1 MKMNKVWMVV
11 CGLCWVGVASGAGPA
26 TMPWDLESLRQT
38 PKMYDA
44 PTYYTN
50 QVKACFY
57 ESVPYTGVTTRVFA
71 YYGFPSNAIGR
82 VPAMVL
88 IHGGGGSAF
97 YKWVELWNQRGYAAI
112 AMDTCGA
119 ISNHGYRN
127 HPRSPWG
134 GPEGWGGY
142 TQLNRPLTDQ
152 WTYHAVAAVIKGHS
166 LLRSFPQVDPEKI
179 GVTGISWGG
188 YLTCIVAPL
197 DDRFKFAVPVYGCG
211 YIYEC
216 PLYGVRKPED
226 QKIWNTHWDPSLY
239 LPLAKMPFLW
249 VTGSNDF
256 AFPFSALQKSYRLLN
271 VPSTLCI
278 RLRMPHGHNGPG
290 ENPAEILAFAEHVLH
305 QAPALPTVSAPTLA
319 GTVASIRVTTSAPF
333 TAQLNYTTNSGVWK
347 ARDWKAVPAEVRN
360 AEVRATL
367 PANTTTFYFNV
378 VTTNDMV
385 VSSEHME
392 RL

>member
-1 MKMNKVWMVV
+1 MKMKHVGAIA
-11 CGLCWVGVASGAGPA
+11 CGLCLAGVACG
-26 TMPWDLESLRQT
+26 TETTVMPWNLEALRQT
-38 PKMYDA
+38 PTMYDA
-44 PTYYTN
+44 PSYYTN

-71 YYGFPSNAIGR
+71 YYGFPSNATGR

-119 ISNHGYRN
+119 ISNQGYHN

-142 TQLNRPLTDQ
+142 AQLDRPLTDQ

-216 PLYGVRKPED
+216 PLYGVRKPEE

-256 AFPFSALQKSYRLLN
+256 AFPFSALQKSYHLLN

-290 ENPAEILAFAEHVLH
+290 ENPAEILAFAEQVLH
-305 QAPALPTVSAPTLA
+305 HGPALPVVSVPTLKDQ
-319 GTVASIRVTTSAPF
+319 VASARVTTAYPF
-333 TAQLNYTTNSGVWK
+333 IAQLNYTTNSGAWK
-347 ARDWKAVPAEVRN
+347 ARAWASMPADVQG
-360 AEVRATL
+360 AEIHATL
-367 PANTTTFYFNV
+367 PAHTTTFYFNV
-378 VTTNDMV
+378 EMTNRMV
-385 VSSEHME
+385 VSSEHVE
-392 RL
+392 LP